1 MGSLKPQRHNAGA
14 RAYESCIAYVRYS
27 PRPSVNRNA
36 AGEAETMEG
45 QTDRCRKFAEAR
57 GWTVL
62 AVRKDEEKTGR
73 GSGKNR
79 SGLMQAIEEC
89 KRAGAV
95 LVIAKLD
102 RLSRNVAFL
111 AALMESGVD
120 FVAVDNPN
128 ANKLTLHVMAAMA
141 EYESDQISERT
152 RAAMAAMQQGG
163 RVISSS
169 APFGWKMGEAFDA
182 GRGRGVRYMMVED
195 EAEQRVLKRL
205 RKLAASGITVYA
217 VAKRLNDEGMA
228 GRGGV
233 KWCSVKIN
241 RILRR
246 DRDAGGVF
254 NPMPAA

>member
-1 MGSLKPQRHNAGA
+1 MSLKRRTHPNGLK
-14 RAYESCIAYVRYS
+14 YESCIVYLRYS
-27 PRPSVNRNA
+27 PRPVVNRNA
-36 AGEAETMEG
+36 AGDAETMTG
-45 QTDRCRKFAEAR
+45 QLERCQKFAEGR
-57 GWTVL
+57 GMTVL
-62 AVRKDEEKTGR
+62 AVRRDEEKTGR
-73 GSGKNR
+73 GSGANR
-79 SGLMQAIEEC
+79 RGLLQAIDEC
-89 KRAGAV
+89 KRCGAM

-111 AALMESGVD
+111 SALMESGVD

-152 RAAMAAMQQGG
+152 KAAMGAMQRGG

-182 GRGRGVRYMMVED
+182 GRGRGVRYMMVPD
-195 EAEQRVLKRL
+195 EGEQRVLSRL

-217 VAKRLNDEGMA
+217 VAKRLNDEGLT

-233 KWCSVKIN
+233 KWCSIKIN
-241 RILRR
+241 RILKR
-246 DRDAGGVF
+246 DREAGGVF
-254 NPMPAA
+254 DPCATA